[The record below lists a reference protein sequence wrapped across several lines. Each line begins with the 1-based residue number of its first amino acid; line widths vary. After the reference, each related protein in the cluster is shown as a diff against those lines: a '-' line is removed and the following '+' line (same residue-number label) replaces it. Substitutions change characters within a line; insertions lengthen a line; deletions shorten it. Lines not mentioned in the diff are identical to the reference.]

1 VDENHDEE
9 ERDAGAPQRD
19 ALAIEEPTVDIACEK
34 AGDEKARKE
43 DTRAEQCRADEVSSR
58 SNEASIHGPVHC
70 TIDGNR
76 QEPERDAHEDRLD
89 GKDIGEEDSQGHG
102 DTGINEWLDGES
114 RHKKRPSFPL

>member
-1 VDENHDEE
+1 MVEDGQPERVEAQVDEDHDEE
-9 ERDAGAPQRD
+9 ERDASAPQRD
-19 ALAIEEPTVDIACEK
+19 ALAIEEPAVDIACEK

-89 GKDIGEEDSQGHG
+89 GKDIGEEHS
-102 DTGINEWLDGES
+102 
-114 RHKKRPSFPL
+114 